1 MQTATPTAK
10 STVVWSTAETRGTPA
25 LRQWQAMIDRSL
37 FALDIDSS
45 ADGFHAR
52 MEQGPLG
59 PALMSKLIAGPQTV
73 RRTPRCIARMGDG
86 AKLDVVAIRAG
97 TFHYAQN
104 GHEDVLRPGDC
115 VLLDRAMP
123 YRFEASE
130 SCSMT
135 LALDHDWLAR
145 WTPDPAALAGRRIDG
160 GRGWGRALSAT
171 LAMLEIDMADRLVL
185 PAGALAEQVASLL
198 VLACTPET
206 RPPGRGRPIVQRLR
220 QLIADRAHDPAFDVA
235 GAARELGV
243 SRRYLHLLCAR
254 IGASFG
260 TLVMAE
266 RLDRAHALLADRRS
280 VGLPV
285 GEIAWRCGFVDQ
297 GHFARRFRA
306 RFGTTPTAVRA
317 ALHA

>member
-1 MQTATPTAK
+1 METAMQTI
-10 STVVWSTAETRGTPA
+10 VWSTAGMRGAPA
-25 LRQWQAMIDRSL
+25 LRQWQAVIDRSL

-45 ADGFHAR
+45 AESFHAR

-86 AKLDVVAIRAG
+86 AKLDVIAIREG
-97 TFHYAQN
+97 TFYYAQN

-135 LALDHDWLAR
+135 LALEHDWLAR

-160 GRGWGRALSAT
+160 AHGWGRALSAT
-171 LAMLEIDMADRLVL
+171 LGMLEVDMADRLVL
-185 PAGALAEQVASLL
+185 PAGALAEQIASLL
-198 VLACTPET
+198 VLACTPDAG
-206 RPPGRGRPIVQRLR
+206 PPHRDRPIVHRLR

-254 IGASFG
+254 SGASFG
-260 TLVMAE
+260 TMLMAE
-266 RLDRAHALLADRRS
+266 RLDRAHRLLADRRS
-280 VGLPV
+280 ATLPI
-285 GEIAWRCGFVDQ
+285 GEVAWRCGFTDQ

-317 ALHA
+317 AVHS